1 MSMVWWFA
9 KRAYQNSQNNGRWK
23 QHSSTAQHNTQHQW
37 AFVLLSSLIRN
48 ASSFLFCNQIPYHRL
63 LYARS
68 LRACVCVHFCNVYL
82 YIIFYIT
89 FFVQPKH
96 CFHFLCFMMFSVRFR
111 LGGFVFTL
119 KKQPLVDSFPFL
131 AHSLFSIFPVETKKA
146 NIFSK
151 KQNLIFMYTTET
163 KTLFLYMCGTKKHM
177 MINFTLKF
185 IAVQWS
191 KIINIENK
199 ATKCSLVRLLH
210 SSSSHFFSIIDFIR
224 KIVYIPKMN

>member
-1 MSMVWWFA
+1 MDDE
-9 KRAYQNSQNNGRWK
+9 
-23 QHSSTAQHNTQHQW
+23 SSTAAPHNTTHNINELSFFYHLS
-37 AFVLLSSLIRN
+37 FVTLLLFSFAIKFLIIV
-48 ASSFLFCNQIPYHRL
+48 SFTLALCVR
-63 LYARS
+63 
-68 LRACVCVHFCNVYL
+68 VCVHFCNVYL

-163 KTLFLYMCGTKKHM
+163 KTLFLYMCGTKEHM

-185 IAVQWS
+185 IAVQ
-191 KIINIENK
+191 
-199 ATKCSLVRLLH
+199 
-210 SSSSHFFSIIDFIR
+210 
-224 KIVYIPKMN
+224 